1 MSGRE
6 PQTSYPTLKPK
17 EVLRVLERAGFE
29 VHHVTGSHYIL
40 KHPGKTGLRVTPPWR
55 NRDLKRGT
63 LRSVIEQAG
72 FATDE
77 FTELL

>member
-1 MSGRE
+1 M
-6 PQTSYPTLKPK
+6 
-17 EVLRVLERAGFE
+17 LEHAGFE

-40 KHPGKTGLRVTPPWR
+40 KHLRKIGLRVTLPWH

-72 FATDE
+72 YTADE
-77 FTELL
+77 FADLL